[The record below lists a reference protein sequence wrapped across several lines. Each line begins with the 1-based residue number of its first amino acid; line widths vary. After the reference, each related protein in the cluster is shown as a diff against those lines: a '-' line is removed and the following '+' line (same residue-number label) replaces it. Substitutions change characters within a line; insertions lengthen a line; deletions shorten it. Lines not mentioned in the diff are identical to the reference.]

1 MAITKTYIT
10 GSVDALYDFLIANGT
25 DYFTSFVK
33 QTDTNAGVSCYIG
46 ELEFV
51 RLNIDIRS
59 SGSGGVRITTST
71 GLFQEIA
78 YSTNLITLQWAY
90 KTSNALVFSAGS
102 FPFSIVITKDNEG
115 NTAVIVLN
123 TFSPNVSGVNT
134 TYAVSVNSDIID
146 TTALYPNVSKY
157 TTAFCPLIVS
167 NTSTRYTPNVFYM
180 PFAQYSVEG
189 TFVVDGTSY
198 LCNGILAVKD
208 E

>member
-1 MAITKTYIT
+1 MAITKTYIK
-10 GSVDALYDFLIANGT
+10 GSVDALYDFLVANGT

-33 QTDTNAGVSCYIG
+33 QTDSYAGVSCYIG

-51 RLNIDIRS
+51 RLNIDMRS
-59 SGSGGVRITTST
+59 SGAGGVRITTST
-71 GLFQEIA
+71 GLTQNIA
-78 YSTNLITLQWAY
+78 YSTNLITLKWAY
-90 KTSNALVFSAGS
+90 KTSKALVFSAGS
-102 FPFSIVITKDNEG
+102 FPFSIIITKDNEG
-115 NTAVIVLN
+115 NTAVVVLN
-123 TFSPNVSGVNT
+123 TFSPNVSGANI

-146 TTALYPNVSKY
+146 TTTLYPNTSKY

-167 NTSTRYTPNVFYM
+167 NSSTRYTPNVFYM

-189 TFVVDGTSY
+189 NFSIDEVVY